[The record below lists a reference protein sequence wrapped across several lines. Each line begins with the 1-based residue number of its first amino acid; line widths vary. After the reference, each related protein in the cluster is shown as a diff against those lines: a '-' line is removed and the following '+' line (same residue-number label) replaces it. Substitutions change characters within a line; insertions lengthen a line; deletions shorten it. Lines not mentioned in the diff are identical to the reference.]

1 MGLANK
7 GQGNAG
13 PTAPATGKPPSEIIL
28 DMISRLP
35 EFQYLT
41 RDEVTLLIHDG
52 PHVHQRG
59 EALLN
64 IEKRS
69 VDSLVVL
76 LAGECVVEV
85 IAEVGGKRVWTQIE
99 KICAPGVFGEV
110 GLFSSSPRTARVITA
125 MRCVALRIPEQTLVD
140 HFSRSKASLPR
151 MLWSFARLGAT
162 RIQMAMKKFETRM
175 RHNLGPMELSFP
187 NRQADLVRLMERM
200 DAMPPEYES
209 WRSIFSDISA
219 QLESVNRDLAL
230 LSYYELLPDP
240 PLASLP
246 AAAGE
251 SVTTLPLARYKLDGS
266 LSTKQAIARALLDSA
281 QVENAAPVIVRIMA
295 ETASVL
301 LGHNDTLSLSIASD
315 PTEKS

>member
-7 GQGNAG
+7 GQSNAG
-13 PTAPATGKPPSEIIL
+13 HAAPGTGKPPSEIIL

-35 EFQYLT
+35 EFHYLT

-52 PHVHQRG
+52 PHVYQRG

-140 HFSRSKASLPR
+140 HFRRSKASLPR

-187 NRQADLVRLMERM
+187 NRQADLVRIMERM
-200 DAMPPEYES
+200 DAMPPDYES

-246 AAAGE
+246 AAA
-251 SVTTLPLARYKLDGS
+251 TLPLARYKLDGS
-266 LSTKQAIARALLDSA
+266 LSTKQAITRALLDSA

-295 ETASVL
+295 ETASAL
-301 LGHNDTLSLSIASD
+301 LGHSDTRSLSIASD
-315 PTEKS
+315 QTEKS

>member
-1 MGLANK
+1 M
-7 GQGNAG
+7 
-13 PTAPATGKPPSEIIL
+13 GKPPSEIIL

-35 EFQYLT
+35 EFHDLT
-41 RDEVTLLIHDG
+41 REEVTPLIHEG
-52 PHVHQRG
+52 PHVFHRG
-59 EALLN
+59 EALLS
-64 IEKRS
+64 IEKRA
-69 VDSLVVL
+69 VDSLWIL

-85 IAEVGGKRVWTQIE
+85 IAEVGGQRVWTQIE

-110 GLFSSSPRTARVITA
+110 GLFSNSPRTARIISA
-125 MRCVALRIPEQTLVD
+125 MRCVALRIPETILVD
-140 HFSRSKASLPR
+140 HFKRAKARLPK
-151 MLWSFARLGAT
+151 MLGSFARLGVT

-175 RHNLGPMELSFP
+175 RLNLGPMELTFP

-200 DAMPPEYES
+200 DAMPPDYET

-246 AAAGE
+246 SLASA
-251 SVTTLPLARYKLDGS
+251 SLPIPIYKQEGS
-266 LSTKQAIARALLDSA
+266 LSAKQAIARALLDTA

-295 ETASVL
+295 ETASSL
-301 LGHNDTLSLSIASD
+301 LGITGTSTI
-315 PTEKS
+315 PTTSTTHE